1 VSQAQNP
8 AMKGK
13 TIMIEQLKKAL
24 TTGVGL
30 ALRTWAEVEVAGKEM
45 IKKAQLSEKDAGQLL
60 KNLKESYEKTQEKM
74 EVQVNRLVKD
84 FLKKAD
90 IATSDDVK
98 ALRREVQDLRKE
110 FKAAKMAKAVKAPRA
125 RKAAP
130 AKATSAPKIKPAS
143 KGKPKAKPAS

>member
-1 VSQAQNP
+1 
-8 AMKGK
+8 
-13 TIMIEQLKKAL
+13 MIEQLKKAL

-30 ALRTWAEVEVAGKEM
+30 ALKTWAEVEAVGKEI
-45 IKKAQLSEKDAGQLL
+45 IKKTQLSEKDAGQLL

-84 FLKKAD
+84 VIKKAD
-90 IATSDDVK
+90 IATNDDVK
-98 ALRREVQDLRKE
+98 TLRREVQDLRKE
-110 FKAAKMAKAVKAPRA
+110 LKAAKIAKAVKAPKA

-130 AKATSAPKIKPAS
+130 AKAKSAP

>member
-1 VSQAQNP
+1 
-8 AMKGK
+8 MKGK
-13 TIMIEQLKKAL
+13 TTMIEQLKKAL

-30 ALRTWAEVEVAGKEM
+30 ALKTWAEVEVAGKEM

-74 EVQVNRLVKD
+74 EVQVNRLVRD
-84 FLKKAD
+84 VIKKAD
-90 IATSDDVK
+90 IATNDDVK

-110 FKAAKMAKAVKAPRA
+110 LAKIAKAVKAPRA

-130 AKATSAPKIKPAS
+130 AKATSAPKVKPAP

>member
-1 VSQAQNP
+1 
-8 AMKGK
+8 
-13 TIMIEQLKKAL
+13 MIEQLKKAL

-30 ALRTWAEVEVAGKEM
+30 ALKTWAEVEVAGKEM

-84 FLKKAD
+84 VLNKAD

>member
-1 VSQAQNP
+1 
-8 AMKGK
+8 
-13 TIMIEQLKKAL
+13 MIEQLKKAL

-30 ALRTWAEVEVAGKEM
+30 ALKTWAEVEVAGKEM

-84 FLKKAD
+84 VIKKAD
-90 IATSDDVK
+90 IATNDDVN

-110 FKAAKMAKAVKAPRA
+110 LKAAKMAKAVKAPRTG
-125 RKAAP
+125 KAAP
-130 AKATSAPKIKPAS
+130 AKAKSTPKVKPAS

>member
-1 VSQAQNP
+1 
-8 AMKGK
+8 MKGK

-60 KNLKESYEKTQEKM
+60 KNLKESYEKTQVKM

-143 KGKPKAKPAS
+143 KGKPKANPAS

>member
-1 VSQAQNP
+1 
-8 AMKGK
+8 
-13 TIMIEQLKKAL
+13 MIEQLKKAL

-60 KNLKESYEKTQEKM
+60 KNLKESYEKTQKKM

-84 FLKKAD
+84 VIKKTD

-98 ALRREVQDLRKE
+98 TLRRE
-110 FKAAKMAKAVKAPRA
+110 
-125 RKAAP
+125 
-130 AKATSAPKIKPAS
+130 
-143 KGKPKAKPAS
+143 

>member
-1 VSQAQNP
+1 
-8 AMKGK
+8 
-13 TIMIEQLKKAL
+13 MIEQLKKAL

-30 ALRTWAEVEVAGKEM
+30 ALKTWAEVEVAGKEM

-84 FLKKAD
+84 VIKKAD
-90 IATSDDVK
+90 IATNDDVK

-110 FKAAKMAKAVKAPRA
+110 LKAAKMAKAVKAPRA

-130 AKATSAPKIKPAS
+130 AKATSAPKVKPAP
-143 KGKPKAKPAS
+143 KGKPKAKSAS